1 MYASAGSGHGMVEI
15 LYEGCLFISYTV
27 SYGVTHNGCFVMF
40 HSQHTRC
47 TGIPPGHF
55 VCRSQLKRYASL
67 LACAEFTLLSIL
79 AMGDEYKI

>member
-1 MYASAGSGHGMVEI
+1 MVEI

-47 TGIPPGHF
+47 TGNESPWSLRLQESVKDMRH
-55 VCRSQLKRYASL
+55 YAVTIR
-67 LACAEFTLLSIL
+67 C
-79 AMGDEYKI
+79 DEYKI